1 MTKFGSVLKVQ
12 KLTQTC
18 QLVVHV
24 HVVYAL
30 TCPTMTVDGF
40 YSDAHY

>member
-1 MTKFGSVLKVQ
+1 MTKFGSVKDP
-12 KLTQTC
+12 KTYSNMLTGGT
-18 QLVVHV
+18 V
-24 HVVYAL
+24 HVVYTL